1 LGSLLLVF
9 NGAMNHPN
17 QLLLRYFHY
26 RLDLLCCKC
35 KLNQKFCQTW
45 VQLASQP
52 VIF

>member
-1 LGSLLLVF
+1 
-9 NGAMNHPN
+9 MNHPN
-17 QLLLRYFHY
+17 QNYYYAILVIISICYA
-26 RLDLLCCKC
+26 KC